1 METGALNGLSQ
12 NFLYRLLFTAFLA
25 LAGTAMVAQD
35 TSDLSNDP
43 HFRDELGVNE
53 YTMPSIEKLF
63 ATLDSFKPIP
73 TQELTR
79 LSNSLRITNR
89 IKLALSFDV
98 LIGDGFLAIESENA
112 KYIESLG
119 RELLRRAKGLGV
131 EQQVTRHSKQ
141 LLDLAKQSNWSA
153 LRRELIATQKEVE
166 SMVLGLHDEANGSFA
181 QSRWL
186 DSGPRNRDCQCRSRF
201 FAGSGRKITSI

>member
-112 KYIESLG
+112 KYIKSLG

-131 EQQVTRHSKQ
+131 EQHVTRHSKQ